1 MTIFYVKNKFLKYF
15 YRHITFQLLTAN
27 ILFQAIIDSVIEI
40 ENQQIKKLDF
50 CFVWCGQLSQSLLR
64 FFPDDVGSY

>member
-15 YRHITFQLLTAN
+15 YCHIAFQLLTAN
-27 ILFQAIIDSVIEI
+27 ILFLAIMDSVIEI

-50 CFVWCGQLSQSLLR
+50 CFA
-64 FFPDDVGSY
+64 

>member
-15 YRHITFQLLTAN
+15 YCHITFQLLTAN
-27 ILFQAIIDSVIEI
+27 ILFLAIMDLVIEI

-50 CFVWCGQLSQSLLR
+50 CFV
-64 FFPDDVGSY
+64 